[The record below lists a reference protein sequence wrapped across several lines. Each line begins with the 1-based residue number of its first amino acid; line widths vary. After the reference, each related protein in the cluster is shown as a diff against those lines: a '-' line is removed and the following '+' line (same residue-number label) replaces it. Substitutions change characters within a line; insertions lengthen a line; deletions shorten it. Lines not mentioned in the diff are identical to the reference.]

1 MDINEII
8 AVLHLE
14 RQNIDQAIA
23 ALQHVG
29 GKKRRGRPPKWMT
42 QRFSEKRLPS
52 TRRKKAIES
61 GQRNRELTPS
71 GSPN

>member
-14 RQNIDQAIA
+14 RQHIDQAIA
-23 ALQHVG
+23 VLQHVG
-29 GKKRRGRPPKWMT
+29 GKKRRGRPPKWIT
-42 QRFSEKRLPS
+42 QRVSEKPLPS
-52 TRRKKAIES
+52 TRRRKAIYS
-61 GQRNRELTPS
+61 AKHKRELTPS

>member
-1 MDINEII
+1 MDINKII
-8 AVLHLE
+8 EVLHLE

-29 GKKRRGRPPKWMT
+29 RKKRRGRPPKWMT
-42 QRFSEKRLPS
+42 QRFSEKRRHS
-52 TRRKKAIES
+52 NRRKKAIES
-61 GQRNRELTPS
+61 TQRTRELTPS

>member
-8 AVLHLE
+8 TVLHLE

-29 GKKRRGRPPKWMT
+29 GKKRRGRPPKWMM
-42 QRFSEKRLPS
+42 QRFSEKRPHS
-52 TRRKKAIES
+52 NRRKKAAES
-61 GQRNRELTPS
+61 AQRTRERTPY

>member
-14 RQNIDQAIA
+14 RQNIDKAIA
-23 ALQHVG
+23 VLQHVG
-29 GKKRRGRPPKWMT
+29 GKKRRGRPAKWMT
-42 QRFSEKRLPS
+42 QGFSEKRPHS
-52 TRRKKAIES
+52 SRRKKAIES
-61 GQRNRELTPS
+61 AQRTRELTPS